1 MIAIMTK
8 MMNSVI
14 GKTDDN
20 VSDLTQSL
28 ELMVI
33 MSNVS
38 YDVDDNEDNDHG
50 NNDNWKD
57 QNYD

>member
-14 GKTDDN
+14 SKTDDN

-50 NNDNWKD
+50 NNDN
-57 QNYD
+57 